1 MVETMRKQTQV
12 KGRKPTTNA
21 DRNRCRQPKSS
32 SRDPRGSKKP
42 KKLPRH
48 KLQLVDEHA
57 VARSLL
63 TQELRR
69 VHGVDPLSDPLL
81 ESIPEPV
88 SRFAYADV
96 APNRAFDLYQAHV
109 LLKKYVGIPG
119 SDLKSRT
126 AAAFKKWCDAEDL
139 CALTNRRFADGSFF
153 TEGSPLV
160 MRALARARQLVAA
173 CLGDVFSLE
182 ALSGYKFGPGV
193 ALGDFADGR
202 TTPYYK
208 LGALPITATS
218 GAIPFLRLII
228 ARNPTW
234 WCAVYSTAHKVDLMA
249 IPPYECRLRWLKEN
263 SALLFT
269 DVDCNTLAFVPKDS
283 RTERPIAIEPAGNI
297 VLQLGLDRFIRARMR
312 TTWNVNLNSQ
322 EVNASLAQVGSVGYG
337 WLSPCTM
344 DLSSASDC
352 VAMSLVQYLVPPQWF
367 AYMCDIRTSATAG
380 QQLAVPRRLEKISSM
395 GNGFTFALESLLF
408 YAMTRASTEVAG
420 SDTRICYVHGDD
432 IVVPRAAA
440 LLLKEVLSYAGFV
453 VNEDKTFITGEFRES
468 CGKDF
473 LRGTNI
479 RPLYLKEPVTD
490 AQGIFRMLNG
500 IRKKAL
506 DLNHDGLLWSYRTL
520 LGFLDRRH
528 ACLIGPTTD
537 SDTHIHTTHDLAYEL
552 GRAVVPDPLLQKKF
566 EEKGC
571 GADTNT
577 YRTYVR
583 FVESPVDFTVRE
595 RKSTSYNQWAFYS
608 QVLYGIAGEP
618 DGSSAGS
625 GTIVRRERTRV
636 RLVPTQIVGS
646 SDRGTDLEIEFDLAV
661 LDWLES
667 HSRTASR
674 P

>member
-1 MVETMRKQTQV
+1 MVEMMRKQTQ
-12 KGRKPTTNA
+12 KSGRKPTTNA
-21 DRNRCRQPKSS
+21 GNRCHPQEKHNSQ
-32 SRDPRGSKKP
+32 SKKP
-42 KKLPRH
+42 KKAKKLLRH
-48 KLQLVDEHA
+48 QLQLVDEHV
-57 VARSLL
+57 VARTLL
-63 TQELRR
+63 AQELQR
-69 VHGVDPLSDPLL
+69 VHGLDITGDPLL
-81 ESIPEPV
+81 ISIPEPV
-88 SRFAYADV
+88 SSFAFTDEAS
-96 APNRAFDLYQAHV
+96 NRAFDLYQAHV
-109 LLKKYVGIPG
+109 LVKKYAGIPG

-126 AAAFKKWCDAEDL
+126 AAAFHKWQVAEDM
-139 CALTNRRFADGSFF
+139 CASTNRRFEDGSFF

-160 MRALARARQLVAA
+160 LRALARAQQLVAA
-173 CLGDVFSLE
+173 CLGDVFTYD
-182 ALSGYKFGPGV
+182 ALSLYKFGPGV

-208 LGALPITATS
+208 LGAVPITATS

-234 WCAVYSTAHKVDLMA
+234 WCAVYSTAHKADLTV
-249 IPPYECRLRWLKEN
+249 IPPHSVRLKWLKEN
-263 SALLFT
+263 STLLFT
-269 DVDCNTLAFVPKDS
+269 EVDCNTLAFVPKDS

-322 EVNASLAQVGSVGYG
+322 AVNASLAQVGSVGYG

-352 VAMSLVQYLVPPQWF
+352 VAMSLVKYLVPPQWY

-380 QQLAVPRRLEKISSM
+380 KQLAAPHQLAKISSM

-408 YAMTRASTEVAG
+408 YAMTRAATEVAG

-432 IVVPRAAA
+432 IIVPRAAA
-440 LLLKEVLSYAGFV
+440 LLLKEVLTHAGFA
-453 VNEDKTFITGEFRES
+453 VNEDKTFIVGEFRES

-473 LRGTNI
+473 LRGTDI
-479 RPLYLKEPVTD
+479 RPLYLKEPVKD

-500 IRKKAL
+500 IRRKAL
-506 DLNHDGLLWSYRTL
+506 DLNHDGLLRSYRTL

-528 ACLIGPTTD
+528 ASLIGPTTD
-537 SDTHIHTTHDLAYEL
+537 SDTHIHTTFDLAYEL
-552 GRAVVPDPLLQKKF
+552 GRDVVPDTLAAEYFAQR
-566 EEKGC
+566 GC
-571 GADTNT
+571 SADSNT

-583 FVESPVDFTVRE
+583 FVESPVDFTMRE
-595 RKSTSYNQWAFYS
+595 RKSTEYNQWACYS
-608 QVLYGIAGEP
+608 QMLYGIAGEP
-618 DGSSAGS
+618 AGDGAGS
-625 GTIVRRERTRV
+625 GTIVRRDRTRV

-667 HSRTASR
+667 HSRTAQR